1 MREHNPSAKQSP
13 GKEKNPWV
21 LVWLAPVAFVLLL
34 AMMIYLSNQ
43 FETLEERLSF
53 KPPVAVESYNK
64 DSFRIDIVD
73 AQTVY
78 VPVYSHIYVR
88 DGAPHLLG
96 ISLSIRNSDPQRS
109 IAVTS
114 VRYYDT
120 KGKPIQEFIDGS
132 LNLGPLETTT
142 FMVEESDIRGGSGAN
157 FIVAWKSDSAVYEP
171 IIEAVMIGH
180 SRGQSISFKSFGRP
194 LVQRIEQGAIEEE

>member
-1 MREHNPSAKQSP
+1 MNENPNTKQPSR
-13 GKEKNPWV
+13 KEQNPWILV
-21 LVWLAPVAFVLLL
+21 LLGPAAFVLLL

-43 FETLEERLSF
+43 FETIEKKLSF
-53 KPPVAVESYNK
+53 TPPESAKMYAK
-64 DSFRIDIVD
+64 DSFGIDIVD

-88 DGAPHLLG
+88 DGDPHLLG
-96 ISLSIRNSDPQRS
+96 ISLSIRNSDSERA
-109 IAVTS
+109 ITVTS

-120 KGKPIQEFIDGS
+120 KGKLIQEYIEGQ
-132 LNLGPLETTT
+132 LELGPLETTT
-142 FMVEESDIRGGSGAN
+142 FLVEQSDIRGGSGAN

-180 SRGQSISFKSFGRP
+180 AEGESISFKSIGRP
-194 LVQRIEQGAIEEE
+194 LAQRIEPAASEGE

>member
-1 MREHNPSAKQSP
+1 MRENNPGSKQSP
-13 GKEKNPWV
+13 GKEKNPWI
-21 LVWLAPVAFVLLL
+21 LIWLAPAAFVLLL
-34 AMMIYLSNQ
+34 AMMIYLSNK
-43 FETLEERLSF
+43 FETIEERLSF
-53 KPPVAVESYNK
+53 RPPVVAERSDK
-64 DSFRIDIVD
+64 DSFAIDIVD

-109 IAVTS
+109 ITVTT

-132 LNLGPLETTT
+132 LTLGPLETTT

-180 SRGQSISFKSFGRP
+180 SGGQSISFKSFGRP

>member
-1 MREHNPSAKQSP
+1 MRENNPGSKQSP
-13 GKEKNPWV
+13 GKEKNPWI

-34 AMMIYLSNQ
+34 VMMIYLSKQ
-43 FETLEERLSF
+43 FETIEERLSF
-53 KPPVAVESYNK
+53 RPPVIAERYAK
-64 DSFRIDIVD
+64 DSSEIDIVN

-109 IAVTS
+109 ITVTS

-132 LNLGPLETTT
+132 LMLGPLETTT
-142 FMVEESDIRGGSGAN
+142 FMVEQSDIRGGSGAN

-180 SRGQSISFKSFGRP
+180 SGGQSISFKSIGRP
-194 LVQRIEQGAIEEE
+194 LTQRIEQTAIEEE